1 MTNLALTDRDGRPP
15 PTNRGADRRH
25 EFELEG
31 RGDPPMMKRRSWK
44 AKTGEHS
51 SLSGLLDNLTME
63 KATTLLMSPDFEVV
77 DVNDYDIVLTDIK
90 GETIRTLEIDGSTH
104 LSEAQTSI
112 EQVSVSLNGVT
123 YGDYS
128 RVLVRAVLSAKQK
141 SVNAIMLVD
150 TGSPYTFLT
159 DETFKALGINLE
171 EQPSDQAFIVLVNA
185 QRTKAH
191 LSKAHFEE
199 VNVLGTN
206 FLDFCE
212 LQVNYP
218 KKTARITIVPV

>member
-1 MTNLALTDRDGRPP
+1 
-15 PTNRGADRRH
+15 
-25 EFELEG
+25 
-31 RGDPPMMKRRSWK
+31 MMKREIMESENS
-44 AKTGEHS
+44 GEHS
-51 SLSGLLDNLTME
+51 SLSGLLDNLIME

>member
-1 MTNLALTDRDGRPP
+1 MLLLSEDKNLWPA
-15 PTNRGADRRH
+15 ASAARRAKGG
-25 EFELEG
+25 EKQILPLKSEE
-31 RGDPPMMKRRSWK
+31 MKANIDHFQVSY
-44 AKTGEHS
+44 
-51 SLSGLLDNLTME
+51 NLTME
-63 KATTLLMSPDFEVV
+63 KATLMMSPDFEVV
-77 DVNDYDIVLTDIK
+77 DVNDYDILLTDIK

>member
-1 MTNLALTDRDGRPP
+1 VAQIPVDG
-15 PTNRGADRRH
+15 H
-25 EFELEG
+25 EFEL
-31 RGDPPMMKRRSWK
+31 RRDESK
-44 AKTGEHS
+44 IAS
-51 SLSGLLDNLTME
+51 SERTNKQTVIDHFQVSYNLTME
-63 KATTLLMSPDFEVV
+63 KATLVMSPDFEVV

-90 GETIRTLEIDGSTH
+90 GETIRTLEIDGSSH

-141 SVNAIMLVD
+141 SVYAIMLVD

-171 EQPSDQAFIVLVNA
+171 EHPSDQVFVLVNA

-191 LSKAHFEE
+191 FIQGPFRGSQCTGDKFLGFLRAASQLSKE
-199 VNVLGTN
+199 NSP
-206 FLDFCE
+206 
-212 LQVNYP
+212 NYDCSC
-218 KKTARITIVPV
+218 ID

>member
-1 MTNLALTDRDGRPP
+1 MI
-15 PTNRGADRRH
+15 
-25 EFELEG
+25 
-31 RGDPPMMKRRSWK
+31 RRSRKTKNHTIMGKGQGVQGQSAGHYGRLYNDWDSSFKEGLKTVSRSK
-44 AKTGEHS
+44 A
-51 SLSGLLDNLTME
+51 DYNLTME
-63 KATTLLMSPDFEVV
+63 KATLIMSPDFEVV
-77 DVNDYDIVLTDIK
+77 DVNDYDILLTDIK

-104 LSEAQTSI
+104 LSEAQTSV
-112 EQVSVSLNGVT
+112 EPVSVSLNGVT

-128 RVLVRAVLSAKQK
+128 RVLVRAVLSAKQT
-141 SVNAIMLVD
+141 SVNAVMLVD

-171 EQPSDQAFIVLVNA
+171 EHPSDQAFVLVNG

-212 LQVNYP
+212 LHVNYP
-218 KKTARITIVPV
+218 KRTARITIVPV